1 MVFSCIRKHIITFGN
16 KERVEIIKVGKDRI
30 GSRTHD
36 TLYIREDNSVAVSS
50 GLNANRCIT
59 IIDIES
65 KKVMTTI
72 SMDTNIFGMAIRGRT
87 IYYCTKDVKPQ

>member
-1 MVFSCIRKHIITFGN
+1 MEIVRMVFSCIRKHIITFGN
-16 KERVEIIKVGKDRI
+16 KGVEIIKIGKDRI
-30 GSRTHD
+30 GARTLD
-36 TLYIREDNSVAVSS
+36 TLYIKEDNSVAVSS

-72 SMDTNIFGMAIRGRT
+72 SIDTNIFGMASIIVYGD
-87 IYYCTKDVKPQ
+87 TKRKF